1 MRDLH
6 GGAVDLDS
14 PATPPARR
22 YSWYDVARLACAL
35 IILLVIAL
43 DVTSIPAAY
52 HLVQTP
58 CSPCDPNSIQA
69 TTVQTTAL
77 QAEGLSL
84 QFFAFYTTA
93 LIVVTEL
100 IYIGLGVIIFLRRSD
115 DGIALLTALTLVT
128 FGGAAFT
135 GTMHALANVNGAL
148 DFTTRALNVVGQAA
162 FIVFLYVFPDGRFRP
177 RWTIMPAILWSASWV
192 TTLWPVTNPIIQA
205 ATQFMQDG
213 PAFVAIIL
221 SMIVAQI
228 YRYLRASSPIQRQQ
242 TKWVVYALAV
252 GLGGFATTLVVADL
266 LLPTSVTN
274 SASGAMI
281 GNTLTY
287 GWFLIIP
294 VGIAAAI
301 LRSRLYDIDI
311 LIKRTL
317 VYGSLTAILAAL
329 YFGLVIGAQQ
339 LTHRLTG
346 QQVAQQPV
354 VIVLST
360 LLIAALFTPL
370 RSRLQRGIDQ
380 RFYRSRYNAARTLAA
395 FSASL
400 RNEVDLAELNAHLLN
415 VVDQTMRPQTASL
428 WLRSPTARR
437 AETPPR

>member
-1 MRDLH
+1 
-6 GGAVDLDS
+6 
-14 PATPPARR
+14 
-22 YSWYDVARLACAL
+22 
-35 IILLVIAL
+35 
-43 DVTSIPAAY
+43 
-52 HLVQTP
+52 VQTP

-69 TTVQTTAL
+69 TTAQTNAL
-77 QAEGLSL
+77 HAEGLSL
-84 QFFAFYTTA
+84 QFFALYTTA
-93 LIVVTEL
+93 LIVVTEF

-115 DGIALLTALTLVT
+115 DGIALLTSLTLVT

-135 GTMHALANVNGAL
+135 GTMHALTPVNGAL
-148 DFTTRALNVVGQAA
+148 DFTTRALNVVGQSA
-162 FIVFLYVFPDGRFRP
+162 FLVFLYVFPDGRFRP
-177 RWTIMPAILWSASWV
+177 RWTIIPAILWSFSWV
-192 TTLWPVTNPIIQA
+192 TTLWPAMNPTIQA
-205 ATQFMQDG
+205 VTQFTQDG
-213 PAFVAIIL
+213 PAFIAIIL
-221 SMIVAQI
+221 SMIVAQV
-228 YRYLRASSPIQRQQ
+228 YRYLRISSPIERQQ
-242 TKWVVYALAV
+242 TKWVVYALAI
-252 GLGGFATTLVVADL
+252 GLGGFAISLVIANL
-266 LLPTSVTN
+266 LLPASVTN
-274 SASGAMI
+274 SPTGTLI

-287 GWFLIIP
+287 GCFLIIP

-329 YFGLVIGAQQ
+329 YFALVIGAQQ

-380 RFYRSRYNAARTLAA
+380 RFYRSRYDAARTLAA

-437 AETPPR
+437 ATPPR